1 MADDEVADG
10 EELDLPVGDRPVKI
24 GIRREDGRPRFLT
37 SVFGATNF
45 ALILLFINLWLTVPP
60 SAESLRYPLY
70 LAIVGLCA
78 AVLGV
83 GANFYT
89 GCWYVTIG
97 VIAVNVS
104 ILATAASIYLL
115 LDHLD
120 PDAGKLLLICLFVI
134 VIVLGVQW
142 ARSTTKLWSEW
153 KRTVPQPVKET
164 TGPHVN
170 RDT

>member
-1 MADDEVADG
+1 M
-10 EELDLPVGDRPVKI
+10 
-24 GIRREDGRPRFLT
+24 
-37 SVFGATNF
+37 
-45 ALILLFINLWLTVPP
+45 
-60 SAESLRYPLY
+60 
-70 LAIVGLCA
+70 
-78 AVLGV
+78 
-83 GANFYT
+83 
-89 GCWYVTIG
+89 TIG

-120 PDAGKLLLICLFVI
+120 PDAGKLLLKNVLFVI

-142 ARSTTKLWSEW
+142 ARSTTKLWSES